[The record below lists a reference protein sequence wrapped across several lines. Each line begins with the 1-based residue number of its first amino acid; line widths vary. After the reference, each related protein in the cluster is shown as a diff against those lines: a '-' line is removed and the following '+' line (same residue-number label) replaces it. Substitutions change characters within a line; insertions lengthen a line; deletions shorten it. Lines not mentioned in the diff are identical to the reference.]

1 MGPRNS
7 HLQLLC
13 SSVGVDTFALLSK
26 YKSLHWVSDYF
37 IFFFWTLSTS
47 LEPWKNGGKV
57 EERGT
62 LGKGADL
69 GRYGTERVVTPLIKM
84 HLSRTHWRLEG

>member
-1 MGPRNS
+1 MLALKREAEGPKLRRG
-7 HLQLLC
+7 QL
-13 SSVGVDTFALLSK
+13 GA
-26 YKSLHWVSDYF
+26 
-37 IFFFWTLSTS
+37 
-47 LEPWKNGGKV
+47 GKV

-69 GRYGTERVVTPLIKM
+69 GRYGTECVVTPLIKM